1 MTVLY
6 YMALGAGFVVAV
18 QVCLHGAREMQD
30 HDATEE
36 SWKSIMEM
44 EDNWQ

>member
-1 MTVLY
+1 MTDLF
-6 YMALGAGFVVAV
+6 YMALGALVLMAF
-18 QVCLHGAREMQD
+18 QVCAYGVRETHG
-30 HDATEE
+30 HDAEEE